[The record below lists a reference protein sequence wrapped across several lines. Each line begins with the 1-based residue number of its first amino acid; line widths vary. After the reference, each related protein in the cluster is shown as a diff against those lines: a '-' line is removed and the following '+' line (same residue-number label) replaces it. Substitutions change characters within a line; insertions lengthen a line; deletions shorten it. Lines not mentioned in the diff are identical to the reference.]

1 MIKIYRNEEI
11 KTQLKT
17 PMLYVESGG
26 LDLIDDDL
34 KIIVRVIDFKNR
46 RFNTHCEGSLQA
58 MKYRTDF
65 ANWDDEGR
73 FMGFTEDVG

>member
-11 KTQLKT
+11 KTELKT
-17 PMLYVESGG
+17 PMLYIDKNG
-26 LDLIDDDL
+26 LDFLDEYG
-34 KIIVRVIDFKNR
+34 KIIARGIDFKNC

-58 MKYRTDF
+58 MGYRTDF
-65 ANWDDEGR
+65 ARWDDEGR